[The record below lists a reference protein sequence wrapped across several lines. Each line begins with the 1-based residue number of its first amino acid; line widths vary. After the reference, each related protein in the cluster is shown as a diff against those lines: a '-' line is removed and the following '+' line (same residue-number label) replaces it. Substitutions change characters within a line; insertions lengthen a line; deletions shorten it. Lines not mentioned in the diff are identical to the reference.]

1 MYYMFHKVVL
11 ILSATESILIVQQ
24 EAQGKN
30 RRDSPRQQAA
40 VHCVRS
46 VMLIAAQLNSCR
58 MKYHS
63 ALCTIQWR
71 FSLFKQ

>member
-30 RRDSPRQQAA
+30 RRDSLRKQAA
-40 VHCVRS
+40 VHC
-46 VMLIAAQLNSCR
+46 
-58 MKYHS
+58 
-63 ALCTIQWR
+63 ALCDADCGTA
-71 FSLFKQ
+71 